1 MTLTNTSPK
10 AWIGLLALLVAIKS
24 LVLLA
29 DPTVRYF
36 LGDSATYIHASL
48 TAMPPL
54 DRSYTYPLLIRAIA
68 LPAGSLEPL
77 LVFQAACGIAV
88 ALLAFAILRNA
99 FALDA
104 RIAGAIA
111 VLVAI
116 GPEQLFY
123 ERMVMAE
130 APGLVAFAIMLACGF
145 AFVRRGRW
153 QFLLGVVVAGA
164 LTVSFRLSLLPVV
177 LGFAPLPPILR
188 WIELGAPR
196 GRGVAVCAANLAV
209 AILATFGAHA
219 LYKRWYGYELPG
231 HPDYI
236 AYSGYFRLGLVAP
249 LVEPDDLDGLGL
261 PADFLDHIEPPYRSR
276 HAREAQIW
284 APAGLAASLRN
295 ALGDFEGNR
304 AANKIAVRAL
314 RHDPAALVRLGVET
328 LGDYFYKG
336 SATRMDDDL
345 GRRGPHGEFAADL
358 ATYYGDADAAL
369 SPTRETLAYRYFRAS
384 RIWLTACL
392 FGLPLLAIA
401 ALIAAWRTRLR
412 ASVLLLAATSL
423 GVFVAEA
430 LFSHIV
436 SYRYLHAFP
445 LLIWLNAGA
454 LLAAVTNG
462 GGKSRTVTSRS

>member
-1 MTLTNTSPK
+1 MTSRNTSPK
-10 AWIGLLALLVAIKS
+10 AWIGLLALLAALKA
-24 LVLLA
+24 LVLFA

-48 TAMPPL
+48 TAVPPP

-68 LPAGSLEPL
+68 LPAKSLVPL
-77 LVFQAACGIAV
+77 LVFQALCGIGV
-88 ALLAFAILRNA
+88 ALLAFAILRDA

-104 RIAGAIA
+104 RIAAAFA

-130 APGLVAFAIMLACGF
+130 AAGLVAFAGMLACGF

-153 QFLLGVVVAGA
+153 PLLLGVAVAGV

-188 WIELGAPR
+188 WIELGMPR
-196 GRGVAVCAANLAV
+196 GRGIALGAANLAV
-209 AILATFGAHA
+209 ALLATFGVHA

-231 HPDYI
+231 RPDYI

-249 LVEPDDLDGLGL
+249 LVEPNDLDGLGL
-261 PADFLDHIEPPYRSR
+261 PTDFLDHIKPPYKSR

-284 APAGLAASLRN
+284 GAEGLAAALRN
-295 ALGDFEGNR
+295 ALGDAEGNR
-304 AANKIAVRAL
+304 AANRIAMRAL
-314 RHDPAALVRLGVET
+314 KHDPAGFVRLAIET
-328 LGDYFYKG
+328 LGDYFG
-336 SATRMDDDL
+336 NGAAPRMDDDL
-345 GRRGPHGEFAADL
+345 GRRGPSGEFAADL
-358 ATYYGDADAAL
+358 ATYYGDPNAAA
-369 SPTRETLAYRYFRAS
+369 SPAQETFVFRYYRAS
-384 RIWLTACL
+384 RLWLSACL

-401 ALIAAWRTRLR
+401 AGVVAWRTRLR
-412 ASVLLLAATSL
+412 APVLLLAATSL
-423 GVFVAEA
+423 GAFLAEA

-436 SYRYLHAFP
+436 SYRYLQAFP
-445 LLIWLNAGA
+445 LLIWLNVGA
-454 LLAAVTNG
+454 LVAA
-462 GGKSRTVTSRS
+462 RSGMTAVDPEA